1 MNKLAQPESY
11 VSQLLDAT
19 ASDQRRLS
27 KEVAVQLG
35 WTLRG
40 LLLRN
45 HPQLVRVVRRVLEV
59 LRSGEPGVADQV
71 NSCFKRLRR
80 ISKKQCGLSY
90 KTQYGRKYFYSR
102 YDRTSGVADYDV
114 NYDAESFIRQ
124 KSTTL
129 ALYLRQGISFKSTL
143 PLYRC
148 QLSRDLN

>member
-1 MNKLAQPESY
+1 MLGTTSYYFHKLFAQNHYNQYLVLRSALVNKLAQPESY

-71 NSCFKRLRR
+71 NSWFKRLCR
-80 ISKKQCGLSY
+80 ISKN
-90 KTQYGRKYFYSR
+90 T
-102 YDRTSGVADYDV
+102 VACLTKLNMV
-114 NYDAESFIRQ
+114 VKIFTAG
-124 KSTTL
+124 TTEL
-129 ALYLRQGISFKSTL
+129 VA
-143 PLYRC
+143 
-148 QLSRDLN
+148 

>member
-71 NSCFKRLRR
+71 NSWFKRLCR
-80 ISKKQCGLSY
+80 ISKN
-90 KTQYGRKYFYSR
+90 T
-102 YDRTSGVADYDV
+102 VACLTKLNMV
-114 NYDAESFIRQ
+114 VKIFTAV
-124 KSTTL
+124 TTEL
-129 ALYLRQGISFKSTL
+129 VA
-143 PLYRC
+143 
-148 QLSRDLN
+148 